1 MGTDKTVSG
10 SCEDDGGGGGGGGG
24 GVVVVVGVKFDV
36 QSRELLT
43 WSLMKMAQPGDRVI
57 ALHVLDSGTVKTFD
71 SFLAVYE
78 GFCNLKQVDLK
89 LKVCRGES
97 VRKTLVREAKA
108 SGVAKLIVGTSKT
121 RQKLNSST
129 STAKYCAK
137 KLSKSCSVC
146 AVRSGKILFQREAS
160 VANNDPSQEK
170 SNQESRNRSQ
180 KSKNKNSLDRT
191 PHLLLPDDSGTQ
203 VSEESCWDGND
214 DNSWALVPIQ
224 TSKAPSN
231 SDSNVSEASS
241 ESKKGWSFLRRVL
254 FPKQQRTE
262 KAQVKRLPVVKWV
275 FRTPTRNSSSV
286 VHPDQKQNISL
297 ADEDQNSNLE
307 VENYAI
313 VPMGPEVAWT
323 PISPCHDLN
332 GIPEELKDLRERY
345 SSSCRLFSYEELAMA
360 TSNFIPE
367 NLVGKGG
374 SSHVYK
380 GCLPD
385 GKELAVKILKPSED
399 VLKEFIAEIE
409 IITTLHH
416 KNIISLF
423 GFCFEHNKLLL
434 VYDLLSRGSLE
445 ENLHGEMGNA
455 LGWRERYKVAVGVAE
470 ALDYLH
476 NCCDQPVIHKDV
488 KSSNIL
494 LSDDFEPQL
503 SDFGLAC
510 WASTSCHTTCTDV
523 AGTFGYLAP
532 EYFMYGKVS
541 DKVDVFAFGVVL
553 LELLSGRKPINSEH
567 PKGQE
572 SLVMWAKPILEG
584 GKCFPIASTSRPQM
598 SLVLKLLQ
606 GDEEVKEWARHQ
618 VCASEEHDAMDGETF
633 PINIQSHLNLA
644 LLDVEDDSLSISSTE
659 QVPTSEV
666 LEERFCARE
675 KFPPEIRG
683 IMHLDSRSTT
693 VLKFEK
699 TNKQLLDRNYLIAL
713 HTITL
718 VYEIVRLVS
727 VHQSSPNP
735 EKVPVENYLKKW
747 LVSKKEKKKIS
758 QPPAPAAAGFGGKA
772 YGTAYRWR
780 KLRKT
785 EDRVRA
791 LQERLRKLV
800 ETQEGSSSAKSV
812 EKRLHHPL
820 IKQPDSHQP
829 FLSRHMFA
837 RVDEK
842 SQMGNIANTFFW
854 INRAEN
860 WALPMKFLS

>member
-1 MGTDKTVSG
+1 MGTDKTVPG
-10 SCEDDGGGGGGGGG
+10 GCGDDGGGDE
-24 GVVVVVGVKFDV
+24 GVVLVVGVKLDG

-43 WSLMKMAQPGDRVI
+43 WSLVKMAQPGDRVI
-57 ALHVLDSGTVKTFD
+57 ALHVLDSGTGNVNSECVAGTGSVLSLVKTFD
-71 SFLAVYE
+71 SLLAVYE

-97 VRKTLVREAKA
+97 VRKILVKEAKA
-108 SGVAKLIVGTSKT
+108 SNVAKLIVGTSKT

-137 KLSKSCSVC
+137 KLSKGCSVY
-146 AVRSGKILFQREAS
+146 AVRSGKILFQREAT
-160 VANNDPSQEK
+160 VASNDPFQEK
-170 SNQESRNRSQ
+170 LNQESRNRSQ
-180 KSKNKNSLDRT
+180 KSQNKNSPNRT
-191 PHLLLPDDSGTQ
+191 PPLLLPDDSGTH
-203 VSEESCWDGND
+203 VLEESCWDGND

-224 TSKAPSN
+224 TSKTPSD
-231 SDSNVSEASS
+231 SDSNLSEAL
-241 ESKKGWSFLRRVL
+241 ESKQGWSFLRRVL
-254 FPKQQRTE
+254 FPKQQHSE
-262 KAQVKRLPVVKWV
+262 KAHVKRLSVVKWV
-275 FRTPTRNSSSV
+275 FRIPTRNSSSV

-297 ADEDQNSNLE
+297 ADADQNSNLE

-313 VPMGPEVAWT
+313 VPVGPEVAWT

-332 GIPEELKDLRERY
+332 GIPEELKNLCERY
-345 SSSCRLFSYEELAMA
+345 SSSCRLFSYEELALS

-367 NLVGKGG
+367 NMIGKGG

-409 IITTLHH
+409 MITTLHH

-423 GFCFEHNKLLL
+423 GFCFEQNKLLL

-445 ENLHGEMGNA
+445 ENLHGNMKDVNA
-455 LGWRERYKVAVGVAE
+455 LGWQERYKVAVGVAE

-476 NCCDQPVIHKDV
+476 NCCDEPVIHKDV

-532 EYFMYGKVS
+532 EYFMHGKVS

-584 GKCFPIASTSRPQM
+584 GKVSQLLPRLGGEYDDDHIERMVLAATLCLRRSPKWRPQM

-606 GDEEVKEWARHQ
+606 GDEEVKNWARHQ

-633 PINIQSHLNLA
+633 PSNIQSHLNLA
-644 LLDVEDDSLSISSTE
+644 LLDLEDDSLSISSTE
-659 QVPTSEV
+659 QGVSIEDYLQGRWSRTSS
-666 LEERFCARE
+666 F
-675 KFPPEIRG
+675 
-683 IMHLDSRSTT
+683 H
-693 VLKFEK
+693 
-699 TNKQLLDRNYLIAL
+699 
-713 HTITL
+713 
-718 VYEIVRLVS
+718 
-727 VHQSSPNP
+727 
-735 EKVPVENYLKKW
+735 
-747 LVSKKEKKKIS
+747 
-758 QPPAPAAAGFGGKA
+758 
-772 YGTAYRWR
+772 
-780 KLRKT
+780 
-785 EDRVRA
+785 
-791 LQERLRKLV
+791 
-800 ETQEGSSSAKSV
+800 
-812 EKRLHHPL
+812 
-820 IKQPDSHQP
+820 
-829 FLSRHMFA
+829 
-837 RVDEK
+837 
-842 SQMGNIANTFFW
+842 
-854 INRAEN
+854 
-860 WALPMKFLS
+860 

>member
-10 SCEDDGGGGGGGGG
+10 SCEDDGGGGGG

-57 ALHVLDSGTVKTFD
+57 ALHVLDSGTGNGNCNGNGVKTFD

-108 SGVAKLIVGTSKT
+108 SGVAKLIVGASKT
-121 RQKLNSST
+121 LK
-129 STAKYCAK
+129 
-137 KLSKSCSVC
+137 
-146 AVRSGKILFQREAS
+146 SGKILFQREAT

-180 KSKNKNSLDRT
+180 KSQNKNSLDRT

-203 VSEESCWDGND
+203 VSEESCWDGSD

-307 VENYAI
+307 AENYAI

-385 GKELAVKILKPSED
+385 GKELA
-399 VLKEFIAEIE
+399 
-409 IITTLHH
+409 
-416 KNIISLF
+416 NIISLF

-445 ENLHGEMGNA
+445 ENLHGNRRDGNA
-455 LGWRERYKVAVGVAE
+455 LGWKERYKVAVGVAE

-523 AGTFGYLAP
+523 AGTFG
-532 EYFMYGKVS
+532 
-541 DKVDVFAFGVVL
+541 
-553 LELLSGRKPINSEH
+553 EH

-584 GKCFPIASTSRPQM
+584 GKVSQLLPRLGSEYDDDHIERMVLAATLCLRRSPKCRPQM

-618 VCASEEHDAMDGETF
+618 VCASEEYDAMDGETF

-659 QVPTSEV
+659 QGVSIEDYLQGRWSRTSS
-666 LEERFCARE
+666 F
-675 KFPPEIRG
+675 
-683 IMHLDSRSTT
+683 H
-693 VLKFEK
+693 
-699 TNKQLLDRNYLIAL
+699 
-713 HTITL
+713 
-718 VYEIVRLVS
+718 
-727 VHQSSPNP
+727 
-735 EKVPVENYLKKW
+735 
-747 LVSKKEKKKIS
+747 
-758 QPPAPAAAGFGGKA
+758 
-772 YGTAYRWR
+772 
-780 KLRKT
+780 
-785 EDRVRA
+785 
-791 LQERLRKLV
+791 
-800 ETQEGSSSAKSV
+800 
-812 EKRLHHPL
+812 
-820 IKQPDSHQP
+820 
-829 FLSRHMFA
+829 
-837 RVDEK
+837 
-842 SQMGNIANTFFW
+842 
-854 INRAEN
+854 
-860 WALPMKFLS
+860 